1 MVTPV
6 SIILIMLLVVAG
18 IVLAFTP
25 GIGIL
30 AVVPLAVALLV
41 GVWIAIVFL
50 SARTTPGQAVRHTRK
65 AELLGPGG
73 PDDPDRHN

>member
-1 MVTPV
+1 MVPPV

-41 GVWIAIVFL
+41 GVWIAIVFF

>member
-1 MVTPV
+1 M
-6 SIILIMLLVVAG
+6 SIILIMLLVVVT
-18 IVLAFTP
+18 IVLALTP

-30 AVVPLAVALLV
+30 ALIPLAVALLV
-41 GVWIAIVFL
+41 GVWIALTF
-50 SARTTPGQAVRHTRK
+50 SARTTPARVVRRTRR